1 MTEQDPAV
9 PGDGTPPVDPTLRVA
24 RPPVPGRAVRADVAA
39 GHLPTPPVH
48 PDEPTVALDR
58 DASKGPHRTLE
69 FGVRRPVVVT
79 VGQRRRPRRRY
90 RTWPWIAGLVLVL
103 LVLGIVLLVMMLRGA
118 RVDGDV
124 DLVGSAAHLAARTAG
139 WSAR

>member
-1 MTEQDPAV
+1 MPELDPAV
-9 PGDGTPPVDPTLRVA
+9 PMEGAPPVDPTLRAA
-24 RPPVPGRAVRADVAA
+24 RPPVPGRPVRADVAA
-39 GHLPTPPVH
+39 GKRLRPPIHL
-48 PDEPTVALDR
+48 DDPTVALDR
-58 DASKGPHRTLE
+58 NASKGSHRTLE
-69 FGVRRPVVVT
+69 FGVPRPVVVT

-124 DLVGSAAHLAARTAG
+124 DLVGSAVHLAARTAD